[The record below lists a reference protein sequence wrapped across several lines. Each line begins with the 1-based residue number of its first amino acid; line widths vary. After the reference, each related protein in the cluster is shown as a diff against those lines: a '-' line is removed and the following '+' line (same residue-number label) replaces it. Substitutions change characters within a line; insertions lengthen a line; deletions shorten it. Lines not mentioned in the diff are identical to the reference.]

1 MKKKL
6 LALLLALC
14 MVFALAPV
22 AAQAAT
28 FTVYVVSNTAKV
40 YSKISTAS
48 SVLGTL
54 SFGESM
60 TCLATNSGW
69 AAVKN
74 SKGAI
79 GYCKISSLSNVNP
92 NTLSQKA
99 YVSGDSVPVYRRPE
113 TSAPVMMKLKR
124 GSSYTAVAVTKDGA
138 WARLKNGN
146 YYGYVQTKYLSK
158 TAGSDPSGDSN
169 LNTTVYISANTL
181 KAYDRPST
189 SGKSLGTMSYGE
201 SMTLLATSDGWA
213 RIRNAANAVGY
224 CKLSGLTT
232 SNPNILNQTVYVKS
246 GGAKVYK
253 KPSTS
258 SGVLQALDVNEKY
271 TAVAVTSDG
280 AWLRLK
286 NGGSYGY
293 AQTKYFSEA
302 PAAEESETTVYISD
316 TTLTIYAL
324 AGGAGSKLGTMS
336 FGESLTLLDVDDGW
350 AKVRNPAGSVGYCM
364 YGGLTATNP
373 NTKHLPLYAAK
384 DGVKLCDKPTA
395 DAKALQTLP
404 VNSSVM
410 AVALSED
417 GAWARIILSDGSY
430 AYARTEELSEEKVAV
445 DNDPI
450 SDLSP
455 RTVYVTA
462 TLLSCY
468 ASNSTESKLLG
479 VMSFGES
486 MTCTGSGTGWLRVVN
501 DAGAVGY
508 CKEDGVSL
516 SNPNTSG
523 MALYA
528 QSSGVKVYE
537 KASTSSEVLTTLS
550 LNAKVA
556 GVALSSD
563 KAWVRLYNGAS
574 YGYAESKNL
583 ATSPL
588 EDAAGNSRIDKV
600 VALAKSLQG
609 IPYKY
614 AAQSPS
620 DGFDCSGFTYY
631 VFKNA
636 AGVSLKRTAK
646 TQGYDESYSKI
657 TSRASLKVGDLV
669 FFNTVSDDD
678 DLCDHVGIYLGA
690 NQFIHAS
697 SAKGE
702 VTISSLGSSS
712 SDYYY
717 RTFSWGRRIIS

>member
-1 MKKKL
+1 MKKKAL
-6 LALLLALC
+6 SLLLILC
-14 MVFALAPV
+14 MVLALAPV
-22 AAQAAT
+22 TAQAAT
-28 FTVYVVSNTAKV
+28 FTVYVVSNTVKV
-40 YSKISTAS
+40 YSKISTSS
-48 SVLGTL
+48 SVLGTM
-54 SFGESM
+54 SYGESM

-79 GYCKISSLSNVNP
+79 GFCKISALSNVNP

-99 YVSGDSVPVYRRPE
+99 YINGDSVPVYRRPE

-124 GSSYTAVAVTKDGA
+124 GSSYTAVAITKDGS
-138 WARLKNGN
+138 WVRLKNGN

-158 TAGSDPSGDSN
+158 TADSGSSGSSG

-213 RIRNAANAVGY
+213 RIRNSANAVGY

-232 SNPNILNQTVYVKS
+232 VNPNNLNQTVYVKAA
-246 GGAKVYK
+246 GAKVYK
-253 KPSTS
+253 KPSTT
-258 SGVLQALDVNEKY
+258 SGTLKTLALNEKY
-271 TAVAVTSDG
+271 TAVAMTSDG

-286 NGGSYGY
+286 NGSSYGY
-293 AQTKYFSEA
+293 AQTKYFSSAVEVQ
-302 PAAEESETTVYISD
+302 EEETAVYVSA
-316 TTLTIYAL
+316 TTLDVYAL
-324 AGGAGSKLGTMS
+324 AGGEGSKLGTMS
-336 FGESLTLLDVDDGW
+336 FGESMTLLNVDDGW
-350 AKVRNPAGSVGYCM
+350 AKVRNAAGSVGYCM
-364 YGGLTATNP
+364 YGGLTTTDL
-373 NTKHLPLYAAK
+373 NTQHLPLYAAK
-384 DGVKLCDKPTA
+384 DGVQLFSKPTSGA
-395 DAKALQTLP
+395 SVLQTLS
-404 VNSSVM
+404 VNTSVM

-417 GAWARIILSDGSY
+417 GTWARIIRSDGSY
-430 AYARTEELSEEKVAV
+430 AYARMSELSEEKVAV

-450 SDLSP
+450 TDLSP

-462 TLLSCY
+462 TLLNCY
-468 ASNSTESKLLG
+468 ASNSTDSTLLG
-479 VMSFGES
+479 TMSFGES
-486 MTCTGSGTGWLRVVN
+486 LTCTGSGTGWLRVVN
-501 DAGAVGY
+501 SAGAVGY

-516 SNPNTSG
+516 TNPNTSG
-523 MALYA
+523 TALYT
-528 QSSGVKVYE
+528 QSAGVKVYA
-537 KASTSSEVLTTLS
+537 KASTTSDVLMTLG
-550 LNAKVA
+550 LNTKVT

-563 KAWVRLYNGAS
+563 KTWVRLYNGSA
-574 YGYAESKNL
+574 YGYVESSYL
-583 ATSPL
+583 ATSPVESAG
-588 EDAAGNSRIDKV
+588 EDSRIEKIV
-600 VALAKSLQG
+600 TLAKSLQG

-636 AGVSLKRTAK
+636 AGITLKRTAY
-646 TQGYDESYSKI
+646 TPGYNDSYAKI
-657 TSRASLKVGDLV
+657 TSRSSLKVGDLV
-669 FFNTVSDDD
+669 FFNTVTDDD
-678 DLCDHVGIYLGA
+678 DLCDHVGIYLGS

-697 SAKGE
+697 SAKGQ

-717 RTFSWGRRIIS
+717 RTFSWGRRIIT

>member
-6 LALLLALC
+6 LALLLSLC
-14 MVFALAPV
+14 LLLTLLPA

-28 FTVYVVSNTAKV
+28 YTVYVVSNTLKV
-40 YSKISTAS
+40 YSRISTAS
-48 SVLGTL
+48 SVLGTMAY
-54 SFGESM
+54 GESM

-92 NTLSQKA
+92 NTLNQKA
-99 YVSGDSVPVYRRPE
+99 YINADGVPVYRRPE
-113 TSAPVMMKLKR
+113 TSSAVMMKLKR
-124 GSSYTAVAVTKDGA
+124 NASYTAVAMTKDGN
-138 WARLKNGN
+138 WVRLKNGN

-158 TAGSDPSGDSN
+158 SSVSNSDDAS

-232 SNPNILNQTVYVKS
+232 ANPNVLNQTVYVS
-246 GGAKVYK
+246 VAGAKVYK

-258 SGVLQALDVNEKY
+258 SGVLQSLKRNAKY
-271 TAVAVTSDG
+271 TAVAMTSDG

-293 AQTKYFSEA
+293 AQTKYFSETA
-302 PAAEESETTVYISD
+302 GTEETERTVYVSD
-316 TTLTIYAL
+316 TTLDVYAL
-324 AGGAGSKLGTMS
+324 PDGAGAKLGAMS
-336 FGESLTLLDVDDGW
+336 FGESLTLLNVDDGW
-350 AKVRNPAGSVGYCM
+350 AKVRNAAGSVGYCA
-364 YGGLTATNP
+364 YGGLTATDP
-373 NTKHLPLYAAK
+373 NSLHLPLYAAV
-384 DGVKLCDKPTA
+384 DGAALYERPTPN
-395 DAKALQTLP
+395 AKALQTLT
-404 VNSSVM
+404 VNASVM

-417 GAWARIILSDGSY
+417 GAWARIIRSDGSF
-430 AYARTEELSEEKVAV
+430 AYARTDELSGDRVAV

-450 SDLSP
+450 ADLTP

-462 TLLSCY
+462 TLLNCY
-468 ASNSTESKLLG
+468 ASSSTDSALLG
-479 VMSFGES
+479 ILSFGES

-501 DAGAVGY
+501 EAGKTGY

-516 SNPNTSG
+516 TNPN
-523 MALYA
+523 
-528 QSSGVKVYE
+528 SSGTTLYVQSANVRVYS
-537 KASTSSEVLTTLS
+537 KASTDSEAIMTLS
-550 LNAKVA
+550 LNAKVT
-556 GVALSSD
+556 GVALSED
-563 KAWVRLYNGAS
+563 KSWVRLYNGS
-574 YGYAESKNL
+574 DYGYVEAKYL
-583 ATSPL
+583 ATSPM
-588 EDAAGNSRIDKV
+588 EDGTGDDRIDKV
-600 VALAKSLQG
+600 ISLAMSLQG

-636 AGVSLKRTAK
+636 AGISLKRTAY
-646 TQGYDESYSKI
+646 TQGYNDSYPKI
-657 TSRASLKVGDLV
+657 SERSSLKVGDLV
-669 FFNTVSDDD
+669 FFNTVSYDD
-678 DLCDHVGIYLGA
+678 DLCDHVGIYLGG

-702 VTISSLGSSS
+702 VTVSSLGSSS

-717 RTFSWGRRIIS
+717 RTFSWGRRILS